1 MSLCSIPLSFHGKK
15 FCSLQSLMSTL
26 TYVVVFSQ
34 AGPVGF
40 DPTTTGSGGLCSVYI
55 VLSAHQHPVL
65 AGRRT
70 HSFFTIIRSL
80 LVFNLRG
87 DLLLYPKVSFK
98 FIGKI
103 YDILANYISFKY
115 ALTISYQ
122 NPIIYSKTIISDSR
136 YCSLR
141 ICTPEFVDSNSCLL
155 ILPN

>member
-55 VLSAHQHPVL
+55 CISAHQHPVL

-70 HSFFTIIRSL
+70 HSFFTIIPSL
-80 LVFNLRG
+80 LVFNLRVRSS
-87 DLLLYPKVSFK
+87 LVSKSQFQ
-98 FIGKI
+98 I
-103 YDILANYISFKY
+103 YWKNI
-115 ALTISYQ
+115 
-122 NPIIYSKTIISDSR
+122 
-136 YCSLR
+136 
-141 ICTPEFVDSNSCLL
+141 
-155 ILPN
+155 